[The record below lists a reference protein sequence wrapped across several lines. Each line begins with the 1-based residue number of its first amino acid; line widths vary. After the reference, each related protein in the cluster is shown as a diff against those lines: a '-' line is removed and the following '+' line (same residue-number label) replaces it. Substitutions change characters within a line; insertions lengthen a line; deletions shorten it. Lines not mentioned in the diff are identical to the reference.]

1 MCRIGTILVVLGSQW
16 LMNNDLTWWLSVRD
30 DKEITDQQR
39 RLGDVLYGAITLFEF
54 GKTHQKIVSDRYKSK
69 CKHGLK
75 PYHQRLSHT
84 LKLNGLKCAANYF
97 TPYVETVRS
106 KVRYKERRSGHKNK
120 QWVEYGRRHQLIISP
135 RLERMYNKYGP
146 WGG

>member
-1 MCRIGTILVVLGSQW
+1 
-16 LMNNDLTWWLSVRD
+16 MNNDLTWWLSVRD

-39 RLGDVLYGAITLFEF
+39 RLGDVLYGAIVLFEF

-69 CKHGLK
+69 RKHGLK
-75 PYHQRLSHT
+75 PFHERLSHV
-84 LKLNGLKCAANYF
+84 LKLSGLRWAANYY
-97 TPYVETVRS
+97 TSYAETVRG
-106 KVRYKERRSGHKNK
+106 KVHHIDRKRKLVVK
-120 QWVEYGRRHQLIISP
+120 YGRRHQLIISP